1 MPEAIDF
8 MRFLATSITFMVHLK
23 DVRVVLDGHCIGRIS
38 KFPGLVESVDLPI
51 EFKHSSP
58 SKMMVVNKLKRHRKY
73 PSGCK
78 THELTMPID
87 QDSRLKLKSQSRVG
101 NHR

>member
-23 DVRVVLDGHCIGRIS
+23 DVRVVLDGRCIGRIS

-58 SKMMVVNKLKRHRKY
+58 SKMMAVNKLERHRKY

-78 THELTMPID
+78 THELTMAID
-87 QDSRLKLKSQSRVG
+87 QDLQFKPKSQSRF
-101 NHR
+101 RSRR